1 MEQRS
6 LSAHIRQR
14 ESSIELLKLIGLF
27 LIVLSHAVQT
37 LGDSNNYIPFTDY
50 ILDLSKPTTDPMVLL
65 MIILRHSG
73 VLGNMIFFVS
83 SAWFLL
89 DKKENNRQ
97 KWLLLFS
104 EIFCVSVVCLL
115 VTVFLRDGEVD
126 TGLAVKSLFP
136 TTFSLNWYMTCYLCF
151 LLIFPSLN
159 RIIAS
164 LDQRHHLRVCL
175 IMFLLYFGFNFIVKG
190 LYFMTNLVLWIAVFF
205 LVSYAKKYNLS
216 LIENKKLNIAILF
229 LSLLCHLTLILANNL
244 LELKISRLQGKM
256 LFSNAN
262 TNPFLLIS
270 ALCLF
275 NILRTWSFH
284 NRAINRFASLSM
296 LIYLFHENI
305 MVRTYFRPMYY
316 QHIYVTY
323 GYDHLLLWVC
333 LFTCILFFGAALVAF
348 LWQKTAEQLL
358 RLVVNHIYSRLRKRF
373 LSAEN
378 RIMKIG

>member
-275 NILRTWSFH
+275 NILRTRSFH

-358 RLVVNHIYSRLRKRF
+358 RLVVNHIYSHLRKRF

>member
-333 LFTCILFFGAALVAF
+333 LFTCILFFFFFLVAF

-358 RLVVNHIYSRLRKRF
+358 CLVVNHIYSHLRKRF